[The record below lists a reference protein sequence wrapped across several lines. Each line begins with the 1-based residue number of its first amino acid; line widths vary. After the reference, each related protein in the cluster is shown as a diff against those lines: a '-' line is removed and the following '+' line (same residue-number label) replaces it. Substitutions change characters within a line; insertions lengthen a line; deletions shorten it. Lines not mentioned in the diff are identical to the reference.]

1 MGQGHGEVVRVV
13 PRRGDAEVGYGG
25 QVVAEGAL
33 LRPLD
38 PPGEHVGGDG
48 APGEPAEA
56 AVVPDRP
63 LEGDAEGCVP
73 EAVAGDGQRQQGHGQ
88 RREVAQHA
96 GGHLGGNSIKTILA

>member
-48 APGEPAEA
+48 APGSLFSG
-56 AVVPDRP
+56 VVRFHGSNVSTSITSN
-63 LEGDAEGCVP
+63 LRLCQSITYTMLMLMVNSHVNAF
-73 EAVAGDGQRQQGHGQ
+73 QISRQH
-88 RREVAQHA
+88 
-96 GGHLGGNSIKTILA
+96 

>member
-1 MGQGHGEVVRVV
+1 M
-13 PRRGDAEVGYGG
+13 
-25 QVVAEGAL
+25 
-33 LRPLD
+33 
-38 PPGEHVGGDG
+38 
-48 APGEPAEA
+48 
-56 AVVPDRP
+56 VPDRP